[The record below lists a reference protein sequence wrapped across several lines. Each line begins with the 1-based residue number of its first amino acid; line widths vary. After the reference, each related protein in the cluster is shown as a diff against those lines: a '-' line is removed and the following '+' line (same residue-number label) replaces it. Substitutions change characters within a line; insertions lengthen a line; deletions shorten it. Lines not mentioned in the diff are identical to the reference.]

1 MTREQIYDQLYD
13 SIYSEGYDQA
23 MEDNTDLEMAYN
35 KGLEDAWECAKRIY
49 EMPAGEVIRIFGS
62 VSAWVELTAQEAINR
77 IKYHEDKQEA
87 IRNLE
92 MIRVAF
98 VDPVTKEQRKLIDDT
113 FDMAIKALEQ
123 DIDFDKQAEK
133 VIEETVK
140 SIWGKPPYTEVL
152 DKIRAEIEKVVWED
166 VVVSLDGTDEVR
178 IPRLD
183 PDDVFEIIDKYR
195 KGKNDNT
202 DRE

>member
-1 MTREQIYDQLYD
+1 M
-13 SIYSEGYDQA
+13 
-23 MEDNTDLEMAYN
+23 N
-35 KGLEDAWECAKRIY
+35 
-49 EMPAGEVIRIFGS
+49 
-62 VSAWVELTAQEAINR
+62 
-77 IKYHEDKQEA
+77 KQEA
-87 IRNLE
+87 IKNLE
-92 MIRVAF
+92 MIRIAF

-113 FDMAIKALEQ
+113 FDMAIKSLEQ

-152 DKIRAEIEKVVWED
+152 DEITAEIKEKSGLIFKPND
-166 VVVSLDGTDEVR
+166 YDL
-178 IPRLD
+178 IPKSVLIIETSA
-183 PDDVFEIIDKYR
+183 VLQIIDKYR